1 MILRP
6 RDRDRVRD
14 VPLPC
19 RRRQPLEE
27 RRQPRPPARG
37 RERPCAPGH
46 LVRPRAVR
54 ELRAHGR
61 GLPPL
66 APRRSERP
74 HLGDRPDVE
83 RRRLLARRR
92 LRDVPRRRAR
102 LGRRR
107 GELRIDPDGFRV
119 ADLSVRRVEPRNT
132 PSVIN
137 AVFNCR
143 NFWDGRASHELTGVD
158 SLGTATRAPSSIAR
172 PTRRRSRPSAGAAS
186 RTRSTG
192 RSEGLRD
199 LRRPERRGGAH
210 GDAARQAR
218 ARAVAHA
225 GTGTALLVGPGANTG
240 SGQGRRPSFDQSF
253 ESCSFASDSAR
264 CTIDATSGFA
274 LIATSV
280 TSG

>member
-1 MILRP
+1 MRSRSRHAARARIARMILRP

-27 RRQPRPPARG
+27 RRQ
-37 RERPCAPGH
+37 
-46 LVRPRAVR
+46 LRPRYT
-54 ELRAHGR
+54 LTHGR

-66 APRRSERP
+66 AARRSERP
-74 HLGDRPDVE
+74 HLGDRADVE